1 MGSGQ
6 ADKYGFLKNHE
17 RLVGLMQRFGD
28 AAWIVVTHIV
38 MSALYAEPF
47 DDRKLAATA
56 VGVVIFQF
64 SAELNGLY
72 RSWRGAPLGSEIKQA
87 LWTWACVPPTLVAL
101 AFVLKTSADY
111 SRFVTLTWFAAAPAV
126 LGLWRASVRF
136 GLVGLRRNGRNSR
149 AVAIVGA
156 TAIAERLGNRIVE
169 DPWHGMK
176 LVGVYEDR
184 APERR
189 YELPDWGVCR
199 GSFAQMVEDAKAG
212 KFDIVYI
219 TLPMRAEPRIQQLI
233 EELADTTATVY
244 AAADLLTYELMH
256 NQWSQFGDI
265 PVVSIYDS
273 PFSGLGGWLKR
284 AEDVV
289 LSALI
294 LCLIALPMAV
304 IALCVKFTSPGPI
317 FFKQR
322 RYGLNGSELRVLK
335 FRTMTC
341 CEDGPSVQQAT
352 KNDPRVTKV
361 GAFLRRTSL
370 DEFPQFLQAL
380 TGEMSIV
387 GPRPHAVAHN
397 ELYRAKIR
405 GYMLRHKV
413 KPGITGWAQV
423 NGWRGE
429 TDVLEKMEKRVE
441 HDLEYIRNWGLGWDL
456 KIIFLTIFGKKT
468 SKNAF

>member
-1 MGSGQ
+1 MENGQ
-6 ADKYGFLKNHE
+6 AEQYGFLKNHE
-17 RLVGLMQRFGD
+17 RLAGFVQRLGD
-28 AAWIVVTHIV
+28 ATWIVVTHI
-38 MSALYAEPF
+38 AATFIYAEPF
-47 DDRKLAATA
+47 DDRKIAATA
-56 VGVVIFQF
+56 VGLVVFQF

-72 RSWRGAPLGSEIKQA
+72 RSWRGAPMGRELGQS
-87 LWTWACVPPTLVAL
+87 LWTWASVPPTLIAL

-111 SRFVTLTWFAAAPAV
+111 SRFVTLAWFFVAPAAIA
-126 LGLWRASVRF
+126 LWRVGVRF
-136 GLVGLRRNGRNSR
+136 GLVGLRRKGLNSR
-149 AVAIVGA
+149 TVAIVGA
-156 TAIAERLGNRIVE
+156 TPVAERLGNRIVQ

-184 APERR
+184 APDRR

-199 GSFAQMVEDAKAG
+199 GTFAQMVEDAKAG

-219 TLPMRAEPRIQQLI
+219 TLPMKAEPRIQHLI

-256 NQWSQFGDI
+256 NQWSQVGEV

-273 PFSGLGGWLKR
+273 PFSGLGGWMKR
-284 AEDVV
+284 VEDIV
-289 LSALI
+289 LSSII
-294 LCLIALPMAV
+294 LCLIAVPMLF
-304 IALCVKFTSPGPI
+304 IALAIKLTSPGPV

-322 RYGLNGSELRVLK
+322 RYGLNGKELRVLK

-341 CEDGPSVQQAT
+341 CEDGPSVRQAT
-352 KNDPRVTKV
+352 KNDARITKV

-429 TDVLEKMEKRVE
+429 TDVLEKMQKRVE

-456 KIIFLTIFGKKT
+456 KIVFLTIFGKKT
-468 SKNAF
+468 NHNAY